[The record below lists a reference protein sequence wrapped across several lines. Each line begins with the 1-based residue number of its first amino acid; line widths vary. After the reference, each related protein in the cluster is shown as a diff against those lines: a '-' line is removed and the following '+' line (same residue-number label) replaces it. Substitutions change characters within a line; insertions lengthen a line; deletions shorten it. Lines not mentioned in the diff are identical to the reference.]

1 MPWNSTILQ
10 GSSPRCADLTRVLLQ
25 VCFLPRF
32 PELFLASN
40 HARHYV
46 LARGL
51 SCVVPDAVFR
61 CFELEILRE
70 RLPERLG
77 IYQVFL

>member
-1 MPWNSTILQ
+1 MPWNSTTLQ
-10 GSSPRCADLTRVLLQ
+10 GSYPKCAGLTRVLPL
-25 VCFLPRF
+25 VYFLRRF

-46 LARGL
+46 LALGL
-51 SCVVPDAVFR
+51 SCVVLDAVFR

-77 IYQVFL
+77 ISQVLL